1 MRNIFSVF
9 FFLFLYPDS
18 TVRTQYYKYFHPKE
32 CMIGGGVVCESM
44 WQTLLEQNISTIPF
58 DFTDEKSKIQFLYP
72 YGATLNV
79 AQPSNILMTTG
90 AVVYPF
96 NRPIAGYFRNEKNG
110 KILTIGSG
118 HMFHDKYIIGE

>member
-1 MRNIFSVF
+1 
-9 FFLFLYPDS
+9 
-18 TVRTQYYKYFHPKE
+18 
-32 CMIGGGVVCESM
+32 MIGGGIVCESM
-44 WQTLLEQNISTIPF
+44 WQSLLEQNITTIPF
-58 DFTDEKSKIQFLYP
+58 EFSDEKMKIQFLYP

-96 NRPIAGYFRNEKNG
+96 NRPIAGYYCNENNG

-118 HMFHDKYIIGE
+118 HMFHDKYIVGKCIVGVTIRFH